1 MMPRPTRLSE
11 EEVIAWLAQHST
23 WSRTKDARGNDAILK
38 EFRLRDFADAL
49 ALVTRIGLHAERMDH
64 HPDLTLSWG
73 KVMCL
78 WSTHDVAGLSDLD
91 LKLAHLCDE
100 AYGNFAKA

>member
-1 MMPRPTRLSE
+1 MLRPTRLTE
-11 EEVIAWLAQHST
+11 EQVAAWLAQHST
-23 WSRTKDARGNDAILK
+23 WSRIKDARGNDAIFT
-38 EFRLRDFADAL
+38 EFRLRDFGDAL

-73 KVMCL
+73 KVTCL

-91 LKLAHLCDE
+91 LKLAQLCDE
-100 AYGNFAKA
+100 AYRNVAKA